1 MISDYYQELLAL
13 TGLLPKKMSSHE
25 LLLSDDKALPD
36 IGDISQLT
44 IRNMVL
50 HERYDIKQDMFEY
63 QEHYLNGLRREK
75 I

>member
-13 TGLLPKKMSSHE
+13 TGLLPEKMSSHE

-44 IRNMVL
+44 IRNMA
-50 HERYDIKQDMFEY
+50 
-63 QEHYLNGLRREK
+63 
-75 I
+75 